1 MTKPLR
7 KRYLVSKNSFLFLL
21 FLLALCV
28 FGSLLLGKYGFT
40 ARDYID
46 YFGTAV
52 RGQNLDAYK
61 IIHTL
66 VMEIRLPRIIACV
79 LIGASLAISGAAYQ
93 AMFINPLVSPS
104 ILGVLSGAGFGA
116 AVGMFFGLSETLIQL
131 STFAFGF
138 AAVVCVLAVS
148 ALYSRSGSVIVLV
161 LGGVISGSLFT
172 SLLSVLKYAA
182 DPNDTLP
189 AITYFLMGSLGF
201 ASKSFLQISILP
213 MFAGILLLAFSG
225 KYLNALSLGEEE
237 AKSLGVDVRRVKIF
251 VILTAT
257 FVSALS
263 VTIAGIIG
271 WIGLIVPHI
280 ARFIYGADNRAVL
293 VSSAMIGAIFLL
305 FCDSFSRLIF
315 TFEIPIGIV
324 TSLFGIPMFIV
335 VLRRAKKGF

>member
-1 MTKPLR
+1 MS
-7 KRYLVSKNSFLFLL
+7 KRAFAFLAL
-21 FLLALCV
+21 LLALCV
-28 FGSLLLGKYGFT
+28 AGSLLLGKYGFSAEDYARYVT
-40 ARDYID
+40 ALL
-46 YFGTAV
+46 
-52 RGQNLDAYK
+52 RGENLKDFEVM
-61 IIHTL
+61 HTL
-66 VMEIRLPRIIACV
+66 LLEIRLPRILACV

-93 AMFINPLVSPS
+93 AMFVNPLVSPS

-116 AVGMFFGLSETLIQL
+116 AVGMFFKLNEYLIQL
-131 STFAFGF
+131 STFGFGF
-138 AAVVCVLAVS
+138 LAMAVALGVS

-182 DPNDTLP
+182 DPNDALP

-201 ASKSFLQISILP
+201 ASKSFIQISILP
-213 MFAGILLLAFSG
+213 MCAGILLLALSG

-237 AKSLGVDVRRVKIF
+237 AKSLGVNTARVKIF
-251 VILTAT
+251 IILVAT

-280 ARFIYGADNRAVL
+280 ARFIFGADNRAVL
-293 VSSAMIGAIFLL
+293 ASSAMIGAIFLL

-324 TSLFGIPMFIV
+324 TSLFGIPMFII
-335 VLRRAKKGF
+335 VLRRAKRSF

>member
-1 MTKPLR
+1 M
-7 KRYLVSKNSFLFLL
+7 SKKAFAFLAL
-21 FLLALCV
+21 LLALCV
-28 FGSLLLGKYGFT
+28 AGSLLLGKYGFSAEDYARYVT
-40 ARDYID
+40 ALL
-46 YFGTAV
+46 
-52 RGQNLDAYK
+52 RGENLKDFEVM
-61 IIHTL
+61 HTL
-66 VMEIRLPRIIACV
+66 LLEIRLPRILACV

-93 AMFINPLVSPS
+93 AMFVNPLVSPS

-116 AVGMFFGLSETLIQL
+116 AVGMFFKFNEYLIQL
-131 STFAFGF
+131 STFGFGF
-138 AAVVCVLAVS
+138 LAVAVALGVS

-182 DPNDTLP
+182 DPNDALP

-201 ASKSFLQISILP
+201 ASKSFIQISILP
-213 MFAGILLLAFSG
+213 MCAGILLLALSG

-237 AKSLGVDVRRVKIF
+237 AKSLGVNTTRVKIF
-251 VILTAT
+251 IILVAT
-257 FVSALS
+257 FISALS

-280 ARFIYGADNRAVL
+280 ARFIFGADNRAVL
-293 VSSAMIGAIFLL
+293 ASSAMIGAIFLL

-324 TSLFGIPMFIV
+324 TSLFGIPMFII
-335 VLRRAKKGF
+335 VLRRAKRSF

>member
-1 MTKPLR
+1 M
-7 KRYLVSKNSFLFLL
+7 SKKAFAFLAL
-21 FLLALCV
+21 LLALCV
-28 FGSLLLGKYGFT
+28 AGSLLLGKYGFSAEDY
-40 ARDYID
+40 ARYVAALLK
-46 YFGTAV
+46 GE
-52 RGQNLDAYK
+52 NLKEYEVM
-61 IIHTL
+61 HTL
-66 VMEIRLPRIIACV
+66 LLEIRLPRILACV

-93 AMFINPLVSPS
+93 AMFVNPLVSPS

-116 AVGMFFGLSETLIQL
+116 AVGMFFRLNEYLIQL
-131 STFAFGF
+131 STFGFGF
-138 AAVVCVLAVS
+138 LAVAVALGVS

-182 DPNDTLP
+182 DPNDALP

-201 ASKSFLQISILP
+201 ASKSFIEISILP
-213 MFAGILLLAFSG
+213 MCVGVLLLALSG

-237 AKSLGVDVRRVKIF
+237 AKSLGVNTARVKIF
-251 VILTAT
+251 IILVAT

-280 ARFIYGADNRAVL
+280 ARFIFGADNRAVL
-293 VSSAMIGAIFLL
+293 ASSAMIGAIFLL

-324 TSLFGIPMFIV
+324 TSLFGIPMFII
-335 VLRRAKKGF
+335 VLRRAKRSF

>member
-1 MTKPLR
+1 M
-7 KRYLVSKNSFLFLL
+7 SKKAFAFLAL
-21 FLLALCV
+21 LLALCV
-28 FGSLLLGKYGFT
+28 AGSLLLGKYGFSAEDYARYVT
-40 ARDYID
+40 ALL
-46 YFGTAV
+46 
-52 RGQNLDAYK
+52 RGESLKDFEVM
-61 IIHTL
+61 HTL
-66 VMEIRLPRIIACV
+66 LLEIRLPRILACV

-93 AMFINPLVSPS
+93 AMFVNPLVSPS

-116 AVGMFFGLSETLIQL
+116 AVGMFFKFNEYLIQL
-131 STFAFGF
+131 STFGFGF
-138 AAVVCVLAVS
+138 LAVAVALGVS

-182 DPNDTLP
+182 DPSDALP

-201 ASKSFLQISILP
+201 ASKSFIQISILP
-213 MFAGILLLAFSG
+213 MCAGILLLALSG

-237 AKSLGVDVRRVKIF
+237 AKSLGVNTARVKIF
-251 VILTAT
+251 IILVAT

-280 ARFIYGADNRAVL
+280 ARFIFGADNRAVL
-293 VSSAMIGAIFLL
+293 ASSAMIGAIFLL

-324 TSLFGIPMFIV
+324 TSLFGIPMFII
-335 VLRRAKKGF
+335 VLRRAKRSF

>member
-1 MTKPLR
+1 MS
-7 KRYLVSKNSFLFLL
+7 KRAFAFLAL
-21 FLLALCV
+21 LLALCV
-28 FGSLLLGKYGFT
+28 AGSLLLGKYGFGAEDYARYVT
-40 ARDYID
+40 ALL
-46 YFGTAV
+46 
-52 RGQNLDAYK
+52 RGESLKDFEVM
-61 IIHTL
+61 HTL
-66 VMEIRLPRIIACV
+66 LLEIRLPRILACV

-93 AMFINPLVSPS
+93 AMFVNPLVSPS

-116 AVGMFFGLSETLIQL
+116 AVGMFFKLNEYLIQF
-131 STFAFGF
+131 STFGFGF
-138 AAVVCVLAVS
+138 LAVAVALGVS

-182 DPNDTLP
+182 DPNDALP

-201 ASKSFLQISILP
+201 ASKSFIQISILP
-213 MFAGILLLAFSG
+213 MCAGVLLLALSG

-237 AKSLGVDVRRVKIF
+237 AKSLGVNTTRVKIF
-251 VILTAT
+251 IILVAT

-280 ARFIYGADNRAVL
+280 ARFIFGADNRAVL
-293 VSSAMIGAIFLL
+293 ASSAMIGAIFLL

-324 TSLFGIPMFIV
+324 TSLFGIPMFII
-335 VLRRAKKGF
+335 VLRRAKRSF

>member
-1 MTKPLR
+1 ML
-7 KRYLVSKNSFLFLL
+7 
-21 FLLALCV
+21 
-28 FGSLLLGKYGFT
+28 
-40 ARDYID
+40 
-46 YFGTAV
+46 
-52 RGQNLDAYK
+52 
-61 IIHTL
+61 
-66 VMEIRLPRIIACV
+66 EIRLPRILACV
-79 LIGASLAISGAAYQ
+79 LIGTSLAISGAAYQ
-93 AMFINPLVSPS
+93 AMFVNPLVSPS

-116 AVGMFFGLSETLIQL
+116 AVGMFFKFNEYLIQL
-131 STFAFGF
+131 STFGFGF
-138 AAVVCVLAVS
+138 LAVTVALGVS

-182 DPNDTLP
+182 DPNDALP

-201 ASKSFLQISILP
+201 TSKSFIQISILP
-213 MFAGILLLAFSG
+213 MCAGILLLALSG

-237 AKSLGVDVRRVKIF
+237 AKSLGVNVARVKIF
-251 VILTAT
+251 IILVAT

-280 ARFIYGADNRAVL
+280 ARFIFGADNRAVL
-293 VSSAMIGAIFLL
+293 ASSAMIGAIFFL

-324 TSLFGIPMFIV
+324 TSLFGIPMFII
-335 VLRRAKKGF
+335 VLRRAKRSF

>member
-1 MTKPLR
+1 M
-7 KRYLVSKNSFLFLL
+7 SKKAFAFLTL
-21 FLLALCV
+21 LLALCV
-28 FGSLLLGKYGFT
+28 AGSMLLGKYGFG
-40 ARDYID
+40 ASDYIN
-46 YFGTAV
+46 YVTALLK
-52 RGQNLDAYK
+52 GENLKEYEVM
-61 IIHTL
+61 HTL
-66 VMEIRLPRIIACV
+66 LLEIRLPRILACV

-93 AMFINPLVSPS
+93 AMFVNPLVSPS

-116 AVGMFFGLSETLIQL
+116 AVGMFFELNEYLIQL
-131 STFAFGF
+131 STFGFGF
-138 AAVVCVLAVS
+138 LAVTVALGVS

-182 DPNDTLP
+182 DPNDALP
-189 AITYFLMGSLGF
+189 AITYFLMGSIGF
-201 ASKSFLQISILP
+201 ASKSFIEISILP
-213 MFAGILLLAFSG
+213 MCAGILLLALSG

-237 AKSLGVDVRRVKIF
+237 AKSLGVNTARVKIF
-251 VILTAT
+251 IILVAT

-280 ARFIYGADNRAVL
+280 ARFIFGADNRAVL
-293 VSSAMIGAIFLL
+293 ASSAMIGAIFLL

-324 TSLFGIPMFIV
+324 TSLFGIPMFII
-335 VLRRAKKGF
+335 VLRHAKRSF

>member
-1 MTKPLR
+1 M
-7 KRYLVSKNSFLFLL
+7 SKKAFAFLAL
-21 FLLALCV
+21 LLALCV
-28 FGSLLLGKYGFT
+28 AGSLLLGKYGFGAEDY
-40 ARDYID
+40 ARY
-46 YFGTAV
+46 ALALL
-52 RGQNLDAYK
+52 RGESLKDFEVM
-61 IIHTL
+61 HTL
-66 VMEIRLPRIIACV
+66 LLEIRLPRILACV

-93 AMFINPLVSPS
+93 AMFVNPLVSPS

-116 AVGMFFGLSETLIQL
+116 AVGMFFRLNEYLIQL
-131 STFAFGF
+131 STFGFGF
-138 AAVVCVLAVS
+138 LAVAVALGVS

-182 DPNDTLP
+182 DPNDALP

-201 ASKSFLQISILP
+201 ASKSFIEISILP
-213 MFAGILLLAFSG
+213 MCAGVLLLALSG

-237 AKSLGVDVRRVKIF
+237 AKSLGVNVARVKIF
-251 VILTAT
+251 IILVAT

-280 ARFIYGADNRAVL
+280 ARFIFGADNRAVL
-293 VSSAMIGAIFLL
+293 ASSAMIGAIFLL

-335 VLRRAKKGF
+335 VLRRAKRSF

>member
-1 MTKPLR
+1 MS
-7 KRYLVSKNSFLFLL
+7 KRAFAFLAL
-21 FLLALCV
+21 LLALCV
-28 FGSLLLGKYGFT
+28 AGSLLLGKYGFSAEDYARYVT
-40 ARDYID
+40 ALL
-46 YFGTAV
+46 
-52 RGQNLDAYK
+52 RGESLKDFEVM
-61 IIHTL
+61 HTL
-66 VMEIRLPRIIACV
+66 LLEIRLPRILACV

-93 AMFINPLVSPS
+93 AMFVNPLVSPS

-116 AVGMFFGLSETLIQL
+116 AVGMFFKLNEYLIQL
-131 STFAFGF
+131 GTFGF
-138 AAVVCVLAVS
+138 GFLAVAVALGIS
-148 ALYSRSGSVIVLV
+148 VLYSRSGSVIVLV

-182 DPNDTLP
+182 DPKDALP

-201 ASKSFLQISILP
+201 ASKSFIQISILP
-213 MFAGILLLAFSG
+213 MCAGVLLLALSG

-237 AKSLGVDVRRVKIF
+237 AKSLGVNTARVKIF
-251 VILTAT
+251 IILVAT

-280 ARFIYGADNRAVL
+280 ARFIFGANNRAVL
-293 VSSAMIGAIFLL
+293 ASSAMIGAIFLL

-324 TSLFGIPMFIV
+324 TSLFGIPMFII
-335 VLRRAKKGF
+335 VLRRTKRSF

>member
-1 MTKPLR
+1 MS
-7 KRYLVSKNSFLFLL
+7 KRAFAFLAL
-21 FLLALCV
+21 LLALCV
-28 FGSLLLGKYGFT
+28 AGSLLLGKYGFGASDYARYVT
-40 ARDYID
+40 ALLK
-46 YFGTAV
+46 GE
-52 RGQNLDAYK
+52 NLKEYEVM
-61 IIHTL
+61 HTL
-66 VMEIRLPRIIACV
+66 LLEIRLPRILACV

-93 AMFINPLVSPS
+93 AMFVNPLVSPS

-116 AVGMFFGLSETLIQL
+116 AVGMFFKFNEYLIQL
-131 STFAFGF
+131 STFGFGF
-138 AAVVCVLAVS
+138 LAVAVALGVS

-161 LGGVISGSLFT
+161 LGGVISGSFFT

-182 DPNDTLP
+182 DTNDALP

-201 ASKSFLQISILP
+201 ASKSFIEISILP
-213 MFAGILLLAFSG
+213 MCAGVLLLALSG

-237 AKSLGVDVRRVKIF
+237 AKSLGVNTARVKIF
-251 VILTAT
+251 IILVAT

-280 ARFIYGADNRAVL
+280 ARFIFGADNRAVL
-293 VSSAMIGAIFLL
+293 ASSAMIGAIFLL

-324 TSLFGIPMFIV
+324 TSLFGIPMFII
-335 VLRRAKKGF
+335 VLRRAKRSF

>member
-1 MTKPLR
+1 MS
-7 KRYLVSKNSFLFLL
+7 KRAFAFLAL
-21 FLLALCV
+21 LLALCV
-28 FGSLLLGKYGFT
+28 VGSLLLGKYGFSAEDYARYIT
-40 ARDYID
+40 ALLRSESLKD
-46 YFGTAV
+46 FEV
-52 RGQNLDAYK
+52 M
-61 IIHTL
+61 HTL
-66 VMEIRLPRIIACV
+66 LLEIRLPRILACV

-93 AMFINPLVSPS
+93 AMFVNPLVSPS

-116 AVGMFFGLSETLIQL
+116 AVGMFFKFNEYLIQL
-131 STFAFGF
+131 STFSFGF
-138 AAVVCVLAVS
+138 LAVAVALGVS

-182 DPNDTLP
+182 DPNDALP

-201 ASKSFLQISILP
+201 ASKSFIEISILP
-213 MFAGILLLAFSG
+213 MCAGILLLALSG
-225 KYLNALSLGEEE
+225 KYLNALSLGDEE
-237 AKSLGVDVRRVKIF
+237 AKSLGVNTARVKIF
-251 VILTAT
+251 IILIAT

-280 ARFIYGADNRAVL
+280 ARFIFGADNRAVL
-293 VSSAMIGAIFLL
+293 ASSAMIGAIFLL

-324 TSLFGIPMFIV
+324 TSLFGIPIFII
-335 VLRRAKKGF
+335 VLRRAKRSF

>member
-1 MTKPLR
+1 MS
-7 KRYLVSKNSFLFLL
+7 KRAFAFLAL
-21 FLLALCV
+21 LLALCV
-28 FGSLLLGKYGFT
+28 AGSLLLGKYGFSAEDYARYVT
-40 ARDYID
+40 ALL
-46 YFGTAV
+46 
-52 RGQNLDAYK
+52 RGESLKDFEVM
-61 IIHTL
+61 HTL
-66 VMEIRLPRIIACV
+66 LLEIRLPRILACV

-93 AMFINPLVSPS
+93 AMFVNPLVSPS

-116 AVGMFFGLSETLIQL
+116 AVGMFFKLNEYLIQL
-131 STFAFGF
+131 GTFGF
-138 AAVVCVLAVS
+138 GFLAVAVALGIS
-148 ALYSRSGSVIVLV
+148 VLYSRSGSVIVLV

-182 DPNDTLP
+182 DPNDALP

-201 ASKSFLQISILP
+201 ASKSFIQISILP
-213 MFAGILLLAFSG
+213 MCAGVLLLALSG

-237 AKSLGVDVRRVKIF
+237 AKSLGVNVARVKIF
-251 VILTAT
+251 IILVAT

-280 ARFIYGADNRAVL
+280 ARFVFGADNRAVL
-293 VSSAMIGAIFLL
+293 ASSAMIGAIFLL

-324 TSLFGIPMFIV
+324 TSLFGIPMFII
-335 VLRRAKKGF
+335 VLRRAKRSF

>member
-1 MTKPLR
+1 M
-7 KRYLVSKNSFLFLL
+7 SKKAFAFLAL
-21 FLLALCV
+21 LLALCV
-28 FGSLLLGKYGFT
+28 AGSLLLGKYGFSAEDYARYVT
-40 ARDYID
+40 ALL
-46 YFGTAV
+46 
-52 RGQNLDAYK
+52 RGESLKDFEVM
-61 IIHTL
+61 HTL
-66 VMEIRLPRIIACV
+66 LLEIRLPRILACV

-93 AMFINPLVSPS
+93 AMFVNPLVSPS

-116 AVGMFFGLSETLIQL
+116 AVGMFFKLNEYLIQL
-131 STFAFGF
+131 STFGFGF
-138 AAVVCVLAVS
+138 LAVAVALGVS

-182 DPNDTLP
+182 DPNDALP

-201 ASKSFLQISILP
+201 ASKSFIEISILP
-213 MFAGILLLAFSG
+213 MCAGVLLLALSG

-237 AKSLGVDVRRVKIF
+237 AKSLGVNVARVKIF
-251 VILTAT
+251 IILVAT

-280 ARFIYGADNRAVL
+280 ARFIFGADNRAVL
-293 VSSAMIGAIFLL
+293 ASSAMIGAIFLL

-324 TSLFGIPMFIV
+324 TSLFGIPMFII
-335 VLRRAKKGF
+335 VLRHAKRSF

>member
-1 MTKPLR
+1 M
-7 KRYLVSKNSFLFLL
+7 SKKAFAFLAL
-21 FLLALCV
+21 LLALCV
-28 FGSLLLGKYGFT
+28 AGSLLLGKYGFSAGDYARYVT
-40 ARDYID
+40 ALL
-46 YFGTAV
+46 
-52 RGQNLDAYK
+52 RGESLKDFEVM
-61 IIHTL
+61 HTL
-66 VMEIRLPRIIACV
+66 LLEIRLPRILACV

-93 AMFINPLVSPS
+93 AMFVNPLVSPS

-116 AVGMFFGLSETLIQL
+116 AVGMFFKLNEYLIQL
-131 STFAFGF
+131 STFGFGF
-138 AAVVCVLAVS
+138 LAVAVALGVS

-182 DPNDTLP
+182 DPNDALP

-201 ASKSFLQISILP
+201 ASKSFIEISILP
-213 MFAGILLLAFSG
+213 MCAGVLLLALSG

-237 AKSLGVDVRRVKIF
+237 AKSLGVNTARVKIF
-251 VILTAT
+251 IILVAT

-280 ARFIYGADNRAVL
+280 ARFIFGADNRAVL
-293 VSSAMIGAIFLL
+293 ASSAMIGAIFLL

-324 TSLFGIPMFIV
+324 TSLFGIPMFII
-335 VLRRAKKGF
+335 VLRRAKRNF

>member
-1 MTKPLR
+1 M
-7 KRYLVSKNSFLFLL
+7 SKKAFAFLAL
-21 FLLALCV
+21 LLALCV
-28 FGSLLLGKYGFT
+28 AGSLLLGKYGFGAEDYARYVT
-40 ARDYID
+40 ALL
-46 YFGTAV
+46 
-52 RGQNLDAYK
+52 RGESLKDFE
-61 IIHTL
+61 
-66 VMEIRLPRIIACV
+66 VMHMLLLEIRLPRILACV

-93 AMFINPLVSPS
+93 AMFVNPLVSPS

-116 AVGMFFGLSETLIQL
+116 AVGMFFKLNEYLIQL
-131 STFAFGF
+131 STFSFGF
-138 AAVVCVLAVS
+138 LAVAVALGVS

-182 DPNDTLP
+182 DPSDALP

-201 ASKSFLQISILP
+201 ASKSFIQISVLP
-213 MFAGILLLAFSG
+213 MCAGILLLALSG

-237 AKSLGVDVRRVKIF
+237 AKSLGVNTARVKIF
-251 VILTAT
+251 IILVAT

-280 ARFIYGADNRAVL
+280 ARFIFGADNRAVL
-293 VSSAMIGAIFLL
+293 ASSAMIGAIFLL

-324 TSLFGIPMFIV
+324 TSLFGIPMFII
-335 VLRRAKKGF
+335 VLRRAKRNF

>member
-1 MTKPLR
+1 MS
-7 KRYLVSKNSFLFLL
+7 KRAFAFLAL
-21 FLLALCV
+21 LLALCV
-28 FGSLLLGKYGFT
+28 AGSLLLGKYGFSAEDYARYVT
-40 ARDYID
+40 ALL
-46 YFGTAV
+46 
-52 RGQNLDAYK
+52 RGESLKDFEVM
-61 IIHTL
+61 HTL
-66 VMEIRLPRIIACV
+66 LLEIRLPRILACV

-93 AMFINPLVSPS
+93 AMFVNPLVSPS

-116 AVGMFFGLSETLIQL
+116 AVGMFFKFNEYLIQL
-131 STFAFGF
+131 STFGFGF
-138 AAVVCVLAVS
+138 LAVAVALGVS

-182 DPNDTLP
+182 DPNDALP

-201 ASKSFLQISILP
+201 ASKSFIQISILP
-213 MFAGILLLAFSG
+213 MCAGILLLALSG

-237 AKSLGVDVRRVKIF
+237 AKSLGVNTTRVKIF
-251 VILTAT
+251 IILVAT

-280 ARFIYGADNRAVL
+280 ARFIFGADNRAVL
-293 VSSAMIGAIFLL
+293 ASSAMIGAIFLL

-324 TSLFGIPMFIV
+324 TSLFGIPMFII
-335 VLRRAKKGF
+335 VLRRAKRSF

>member
-1 MTKPLR
+1 M
-7 KRYLVSKNSFLFLL
+7 SKKAFAFLAL
-21 FLLALCV
+21 LLALCV
-28 FGSLLLGKYGFT
+28 AGSLLLGKYGFSAENYARYVT
-40 ARDYID
+40 ALL
-46 YFGTAV
+46 
-52 RGQNLDAYK
+52 RGESLKDFEVM
-61 IIHTL
+61 HTL
-66 VMEIRLPRIIACV
+66 LLEIRLPRILACV

-93 AMFINPLVSPS
+93 AMFVNPLVSPS

-116 AVGMFFGLSETLIQL
+116 AVGMFFKFNEYLIQL
-131 STFAFGF
+131 STFGFGF
-138 AAVVCVLAVS
+138 LAVAVALGVS

-161 LGGVISGSLFT
+161 PGGVISGSLFT

-182 DPNDTLP
+182 DPSDALP

-201 ASKSFLQISILP
+201 ASKSFIQISILP
-213 MFAGILLLAFSG
+213 MCAGILLLALSG

-237 AKSLGVDVRRVKIF
+237 AKSLGVNTARVKIF
-251 VILTAT
+251 IILVAT

-280 ARFIYGADNRAVL
+280 ARFIFGADNRAVL
-293 VSSAMIGAIFLL
+293 ASSAMIGAIFLL

-324 TSLFGIPMFIV
+324 TSLFGIPMFII
-335 VLRRAKKGF
+335 VLRRAKRSF

>member
-1 MTKPLR
+1 MS
-7 KRYLVSKNSFLFLL
+7 KRAFAFLAL
-21 FLLALCV
+21 LLALCV
-28 FGSLLLGKYGFT
+28 AGSLLLGKYGFGAEDY
-40 ARDYID
+40 ARY
-46 YFGTAV
+46 ALALL
-52 RGQNLDAYK
+52 RGESLKDFEVM
-61 IIHTL
+61 HTL
-66 VMEIRLPRIIACV
+66 LLEIRLPRILACV

-93 AMFINPLVSPS
+93 AMFVNPLVSPS

-116 AVGMFFGLSETLIQL
+116 AVGMFFKFNEYLIQL
-131 STFAFGF
+131 STFGFGF
-138 AAVVCVLAVS
+138 LAVAVALGVS

-182 DPNDTLP
+182 DPNDALP

-201 ASKSFLQISILP
+201 ASKSFIQISILP
-213 MFAGILLLAFSG
+213 MCAGVLLLALSG

-237 AKSLGVDVRRVKIF
+237 AKSLGVNTARVKIF
-251 VILTAT
+251 IILVAT

-280 ARFIYGADNRAVL
+280 ARFIFGADNRAVL
-293 VSSAMIGAIFLL
+293 ASSAMIGAIFLL

-324 TSLFGIPMFIV
+324 TSLFGIPMFII
-335 VLRRAKKGF
+335 VLRRAERSF

>member
-1 MTKPLR
+1 MS
-7 KRYLVSKNSFLFLL
+7 KRAFAFLAL
-21 FLLALCV
+21 LLALCV
-28 FGSLLLGKYGFT
+28 AGSLLLGKYGFSAEDYARYVT
-40 ARDYID
+40 ALL
-46 YFGTAV
+46 
-52 RGQNLDAYK
+52 RGENLKDFEVM
-61 IIHTL
+61 HTL
-66 VMEIRLPRIIACV
+66 LLEIRLPRILACV

-93 AMFINPLVSPS
+93 AMFVNPLVSPS

-116 AVGMFFGLSETLIQL
+116 AVGMFFKFNEYLIQL
-131 STFAFGF
+131 STFGFGF
-138 AAVVCVLAVS
+138 LAVAVALGVS

-182 DPNDTLP
+182 DPNDALP

-201 ASKSFLQISILP
+201 ASKSFIQISILP
-213 MFAGILLLAFSG
+213 MCAGILLLALSG

-237 AKSLGVDVRRVKIF
+237 AKSLGINTTRVKIF
-251 VILTAT
+251 IILVAT

-280 ARFIYGADNRAVL
+280 ARFIFGADNRAVL
-293 VSSAMIGAIFLL
+293 ASSAMIGAIFLL

-324 TSLFGIPMFIV
+324 TSLFGIPMFII
-335 VLRRAKKGF
+335 VLRRAKRSF

>member
-1 MTKPLR
+1 MS
-7 KRYLVSKNSFLFLL
+7 KRAFAFLAL
-21 FLLALCV
+21 LLALCV
-28 FGSLLLGKYGFT
+28 AGSLLLGKYGFGAEDYARYVT
-40 ARDYID
+40 ALL
-46 YFGTAV
+46 
-52 RGQNLDAYK
+52 RGESLKDFEVM
-61 IIHTL
+61 HTL
-66 VMEIRLPRIIACV
+66 LLEIRLPRILACV

-93 AMFINPLVSPS
+93 AMFVNPLVSPS

-116 AVGMFFGLSETLIQL
+116 AVGMFFKFNEYLIQL
-131 STFAFGF
+131 STFGFGF
-138 AAVVCVLAVS
+138 LAVAVALGIS

-182 DPNDTLP
+182 DPNDALP

-201 ASKSFLQISILP
+201 ASKSFIQISILP
-213 MFAGILLLAFSG
+213 MCAGILLLALSG

-237 AKSLGVDVRRVKIF
+237 AKSLGVNTARVKIF
-251 VILTAT
+251 IILVAT

-280 ARFIYGADNRAVL
+280 ARFIFGADNRAVL
-293 VSSAMIGAIFLL
+293 ASSAMIGAIFLL

-324 TSLFGIPMFIV
+324 TSLFGIPMFII
-335 VLRRAKKGF
+335 VLRRAKRSF

>member
-1 MTKPLR
+1 M
-7 KRYLVSKNSFLFLL
+7 SKKAFAFLAL
-21 FLLALCV
+21 LLALCV
-28 FGSLLLGKYGFT
+28 AGSLLLGKYGFSAEDYARYVT
-40 ARDYID
+40 ALL
-46 YFGTAV
+46 
-52 RGQNLDAYK
+52 RGESLKDFEVM
-61 IIHTL
+61 HTL
-66 VMEIRLPRIIACV
+66 LLEIRLPRILACV

-93 AMFINPLVSPS
+93 AMFVNPLVSPS

-116 AVGMFFGLSETLIQL
+116 AVGMFFKLNEYLIQL
-131 STFAFGF
+131 STFGFGF
-138 AAVVCVLAVS
+138 LAVAVALGVS

-182 DPNDTLP
+182 DPNDALP

-201 ASKSFLQISILP
+201 ASKSFIEISILP
-213 MFAGILLLAFSG
+213 MCAGVLLLALSG

-237 AKSLGVDVRRVKIF
+237 AKSLGVNVARVKIF
-251 VILTAT
+251 IILVAT

-280 ARFIYGADNRAVL
+280 ARFIFGADNRAVL
-293 VSSAMIGAIFLL
+293 ASSAMIGAIFLL
-305 FCDSFSRLIF
+305 FCDSFSRLVF

-324 TSLFGIPMFIV
+324 TSLFGIPMFII
-335 VLRRAKKGF
+335 VLRRAKRSF

>member
-1 MTKPLR
+1 MS
-7 KRYLVSKNSFLFLL
+7 KRAFVFLAL
-21 FLLALCV
+21 LLALCV
-28 FGSLLLGKYGFT
+28 AGSLLLGKYGFGAEDYARYVT
-40 ARDYID
+40 ALL
-46 YFGTAV
+46 
-52 RGQNLDAYK
+52 RGESLKDFEVM
-61 IIHTL
+61 HTL
-66 VMEIRLPRIIACV
+66 LLEIRLPRILACV

-93 AMFINPLVSPS
+93 AMFVNPLVSPS

-116 AVGMFFGLSETLIQL
+116 AVGMFFKFNEYLIQL
-131 STFAFGF
+131 STFGFGF
-138 AAVVCVLAVS
+138 LAVAVALGVS

-182 DPNDTLP
+182 DPNDALP

-201 ASKSFLQISILP
+201 ASKSFIQISILP
-213 MFAGILLLAFSG
+213 MCAGILLLALSG

-237 AKSLGVDVRRVKIF
+237 AKSLGVNTARVKIF
-251 VILTAT
+251 IILVAT

-280 ARFIYGADNRAVL
+280 ARFIFGADNRAVL
-293 VSSAMIGAIFLL
+293 ASSAMIGAIFLL

-324 TSLFGIPMFIV
+324 TSLFGIPMFII
-335 VLRRAKKGF
+335 VLHRAKRSF

>member
-1 MTKPLR
+1 M
-7 KRYLVSKNSFLFLL
+7 SKKAFAFLAL
-21 FLLALCV
+21 LLALCV
-28 FGSLLLGKYGFT
+28 AGSMLLGKYGFGAEDYARYVT
-40 ARDYID
+40 ALL
-46 YFGTAV
+46 
-52 RGQNLDAYK
+52 RGESLKDFEVM
-61 IIHTL
+61 HTL
-66 VMEIRLPRIIACV
+66 LLEIRLPRILACV

-93 AMFINPLVSPS
+93 AMFVNPLVSPS

-116 AVGMFFGLSETLIQL
+116 AVGMFFKLNEYLIQL
-131 STFAFGF
+131 GTFGF
-138 AAVVCVLAVS
+138 GFLAVAVALGVS

-182 DPNDTLP
+182 DPNDALP

-201 ASKSFLQISILP
+201 ASKSFIQISILP
-213 MFAGILLLAFSG
+213 MCAGVLLLALSG

-237 AKSLGVDVRRVKIF
+237 AKSLGVNTTRVKIF
-251 VILTAT
+251 IILVAT

-280 ARFIYGADNRAVL
+280 ARFIFGADNRAVL
-293 VSSAMIGAIFLL
+293 ASSAMIGAIFLL

-324 TSLFGIPMFIV
+324 TSLFGIPMFII
-335 VLRRAKKGF
+335 VLRRAKRSF

>member
-1 MTKPLR
+1 M
-7 KRYLVSKNSFLFLL
+7 SKKAFAFLAL
-21 FLLALCV
+21 LLALCV
-28 FGSLLLGKYGFT
+28 AGSLLLGKYGFGAEDY
-40 ARDYID
+40 ARY
-46 YFGTAV
+46 ALALL
-52 RGQNLDAYK
+52 RGESLKDFEVM
-61 IIHTL
+61 HTL
-66 VMEIRLPRIIACV
+66 LLEIRLPRILACV

-93 AMFINPLVSPS
+93 AMFVNPLVSPS

-116 AVGMFFGLSETLIQL
+116 AVGMFFRLNEYLIQL
-131 STFAFGF
+131 STFGFGF
-138 AAVVCVLAVS
+138 LAVAVALGVS

-182 DPNDTLP
+182 DPNDALP

-201 ASKSFLQISILP
+201 ASKSFIEISILP
-213 MFAGILLLAFSG
+213 MCAGVLLLALSG

-237 AKSLGVDVRRVKIF
+237 AKSLGVNVARVKIF
-251 VILTAT
+251 IILVAT

-280 ARFIYGADNRAVL
+280 ARFIFGADNRAVL
-293 VSSAMIGAIFLL
+293 ASSAMIGAIFLL
-305 FCDSFSRLIF
+305 FCDSFSLLIF

-335 VLRRAKKGF
+335 VLRRAKRSF

>member
-1 MTKPLR
+1 M
-7 KRYLVSKNSFLFLL
+7 SKKAFAFLSILL
-21 FLLALCV
+21 TLCV
-28 FGSLLLGKYGFT
+28 AGSMLLGKYGFSAEDY
-40 ARDYID
+40 ARY
-46 YFGTAV
+46 ALALL
-52 RGQNLDAYK
+52 RGESLKDFEVM
-61 IIHTL
+61 HTL
-66 VMEIRLPRIIACV
+66 LLEIRLPRILACV

-93 AMFINPLVSPS
+93 AMFVNPLVSPS

-116 AVGMFFGLSETLIQL
+116 AVGMFFKFNEYLIQL
-131 STFAFGF
+131 STFGFGF
-138 AAVVCVLAVS
+138 LAVAVALGIS

-182 DPNDTLP
+182 DPNDALP

-201 ASKSFLQISILP
+201 ASKSFIQISILP
-213 MFAGILLLAFSG
+213 MCAGVLLLALSG

-237 AKSLGVDVRRVKIF
+237 AKSLGVNVARVKIF
-251 VILTAT
+251 IILVAT

-280 ARFIYGADNRAVL
+280 SRFIFGADNRAVL
-293 VSSAMIGAIFLL
+293 ASSAMIGAIFLL

-324 TSLFGIPMFIV
+324 TSLFGIPMFII
-335 VLRRAKKGF
+335 VLRRAKRSF

>member
-1 MTKPLR
+1 MS
-7 KRYLVSKNSFLFLL
+7 KRAFAFLAL
-21 FLLALCV
+21 LLALCV
-28 FGSLLLGKYGFT
+28 AGSLLLGKYGFSAEDYARYVT
-40 ARDYID
+40 ALLRGESLKDYE
-46 YFGTAV
+46 V
-52 RGQNLDAYK
+52 M
-61 IIHTL
+61 HTL
-66 VMEIRLPRIIACV
+66 LLEIRLPRILACV

-93 AMFINPLVSPS
+93 AMFVNPLVSPS

-116 AVGMFFGLSETLIQL
+116 AVGMFFKLNEYLIQL
-131 STFAFGF
+131 STFGFGF
-138 AAVVCVLAVS
+138 LAVTVALGVS

-182 DPNDTLP
+182 DPNDALP

-201 ASKSFLQISILP
+201 ASKSFIEISILP
-213 MFAGILLLAFSG
+213 MCAGVLLLALSG

-237 AKSLGVDVRRVKIF
+237 AKSLGVNTARVKIF
-251 VILTAT
+251 IILIAT

-280 ARFIYGADNRAVL
+280 ARFIFGADNRAVL
-293 VSSAMIGAIFLL
+293 ASSAMIGAIFLL

-324 TSLFGIPMFIV
+324 TSLFGIPMFII
-335 VLRRAKKGF
+335 VLRRAKRSL

>member
-1 MTKPLR
+1 M
-7 KRYLVSKNSFLFLL
+7 SKKAFAFLAL
-21 FLLALCV
+21 LLALCV
-28 FGSLLLGKYGFT
+28 AGSLLLGKYGFSAEDY
-40 ARDYID
+40 ARYVI
-46 YFGTAV
+46 ALL
-52 RGQNLDAYK
+52 RGESLKDFEVM
-61 IIHTL
+61 HTL
-66 VMEIRLPRIIACV
+66 LLEIRLPRILACV

-93 AMFINPLVSPS
+93 AMFVNPLVSPS

-116 AVGMFFGLSETLIQL
+116 AVGMFFKFNEYLIQL
-131 STFAFGF
+131 STFGFGF
-138 AAVVCVLAVS
+138 LAVAVALGVS

-182 DPNDTLP
+182 DPNDALP

-201 ASKSFLQISILP
+201 ASKSFIQISILP
-213 MFAGILLLAFSG
+213 MCAGILLLALSG

-237 AKSLGVDVRRVKIF
+237 AKSLGVNTARVKIF
-251 VILTAT
+251 IILVAT

-280 ARFIYGADNRAVL
+280 ARFIFGADNRAVL
-293 VSSAMIGAIFLL
+293 ASSAMIGAIFLL

-324 TSLFGIPMFIV
+324 TSLFGIPMFII
-335 VLRRAKKGF
+335 VLRRAKRSF

>member
-1 MTKPLR
+1 M
-7 KRYLVSKNSFLFLL
+7 SKKAFAFLAL
-21 FLLALCV
+21 LLALCV
-28 FGSLLLGKYGFT
+28 AGSLLLGKYGFGVEDY
-40 ARDYID
+40 ARYVL
-46 YFGTAV
+46 ALL
-52 RGQNLDAYK
+52 RGESLKDFEVIY
-61 IIHTL
+61 TL
-66 VMEIRLPRIIACV
+66 LLEIRLPRILACV

-93 AMFINPLVSPS
+93 AMFVNPLVSPS

-116 AVGMFFGLSETLIQL
+116 AVGMFFKFNEYLIQL
-131 STFAFGF
+131 STFGFGF
-138 AAVVCVLAVS
+138 LAVAVALGVS

-182 DPNDTLP
+182 DPNDALP

-201 ASKSFLQISILP
+201 ASKSFIQISILP
-213 MFAGILLLAFSG
+213 MCAGVLLLALSG

-237 AKSLGVDVRRVKIF
+237 AKSLGVNTTRVKIF
-251 VILTAT
+251 IILVAT

-280 ARFIYGADNRAVL
+280 ARFIFGADNRAVL
-293 VSSAMIGAIFLL
+293 ASSAMIGAIFLL

-324 TSLFGIPMFIV
+324 TSLFGIPMFII
-335 VLRRAKKGF
+335 VLRRAKRSF

>member
-1 MTKPLR
+1 M
-7 KRYLVSKNSFLFLL
+7 SKKAFAFLAL
-21 FLLALCV
+21 LLALCV
-28 FGSLLLGKYGFT
+28 AGSLLLGKYGFSTEDYARYVT
-40 ARDYID
+40 ALLWGESLKD
-46 YFGTAV
+46 FEV
-52 RGQNLDAYK
+52 M
-61 IIHTL
+61 HTL
-66 VMEIRLPRIIACV
+66 LLEIRLPRILACV

-93 AMFINPLVSPS
+93 AMFVNPLVSPS

-116 AVGMFFGLSETLIQL
+116 AVGMFFKLNEYLIQL
-131 STFAFGF
+131 STFGFGF
-138 AAVVCVLAVS
+138 LAVAVALGVS

-182 DPNDTLP
+182 DPNDALP

-201 ASKSFLQISILP
+201 ASKSFIQISILP
-213 MFAGILLLAFSG
+213 ICAGVLLLALSG

-237 AKSLGVDVRRVKIF
+237 AKSLGVNVARVKIF
-251 VILTAT
+251 IILVAT

-280 ARFIYGADNRAVL
+280 ARFIFGADNRAVL
-293 VSSAMIGAIFLL
+293 ASSAMIGAIFLL

-335 VLRRAKKGF
+335 VLRRAKRSF

>member
-1 MTKPLR
+1 M
-7 KRYLVSKNSFLFLL
+7 SKKAFAFLAL
-21 FLLALCV
+21 LLALCV
-28 FGSLLLGKYGFT
+28 AGSLLLGKYGFSAEDYARYVT
-40 ARDYID
+40 ALL
-46 YFGTAV
+46 
-52 RGQNLDAYK
+52 RGESLKDFEVM
-61 IIHTL
+61 HTL
-66 VMEIRLPRIIACV
+66 LLEIRLPRILACV

-93 AMFINPLVSPS
+93 AMFVNPLVSPS

-116 AVGMFFGLSETLIQL
+116 AVGMFFKFNEYLIQL
-131 STFAFGF
+131 STFGFGF
-138 AAVVCVLAVS
+138 LAVAVALGVS

-182 DPNDTLP
+182 DPSDALP

-201 ASKSFLQISILP
+201 ASKSFIQISILP
-213 MFAGILLLAFSG
+213 MCAGVLLLALSG

-237 AKSLGVDVRRVKIF
+237 AKSLGVNTARVKIF
-251 VILTAT
+251 IILVAT

-280 ARFIYGADNRAVL
+280 ARFIFGADNRAVL
-293 VSSAMIGAIFLL
+293 ASSAMIGAIFLL

-335 VLRRAKKGF
+335 VLRRAKRSF

>member
-1 MTKPLR
+1 M
-7 KRYLVSKNSFLFLL
+7 SKKAFAFLAL
-21 FLLALCV
+21 LLALCIA
-28 FGSLLLGKYGFT
+28 GSLLLGKYGFG
-40 ARDYID
+40 ASDYIN
-46 YFGTAV
+46 YVTVLLKGE
-52 RGQNLDAYK
+52 NLKEYEVM
-61 IIHTL
+61 HTL
-66 VMEIRLPRIIACV
+66 LLEIRLPRILACV

-93 AMFINPLVSPS
+93 AMFVNPLVSPS

-116 AVGMFFGLSETLIQL
+116 AVGMFFKFNEYLIQL
-131 STFAFGF
+131 STFGFGF
-138 AAVVCVLAVS
+138 LAVAMALGVS
-148 ALYSRSGSVIVLV
+148 AMYSRSGSVIVLV

-201 ASKSFLQISILP
+201 ASKSFIEISILP
-213 MFAGILLLAFSG
+213 MCAGVLLLALSG

-237 AKSLGVDVRRVKIF
+237 AKSLGVNTAQVKIF
-251 VILTAT
+251 IILVAT

-280 ARFIYGADNRAVL
+280 ARFIFGADNRAVL
-293 VSSAMIGAIFLL
+293 ASSAMIGAIFLL

-324 TSLFGIPMFIV
+324 TSLFGIPMFII
-335 VLRRAKKGF
+335 VLRRAKRSF

>member
-1 MTKPLR
+1 MS
-7 KRYLVSKNSFLFLL
+7 KRAFAFLAL
-21 FLLALCV
+21 LLALCV
-28 FGSLLLGKYGFT
+28 AGSLLLGKYGFSAEDYARYVT
-40 ARDYID
+40 ALL
-46 YFGTAV
+46 
-52 RGQNLDAYK
+52 RGESLKDFEVM
-61 IIHTL
+61 HTL
-66 VMEIRLPRIIACV
+66 LLEIRLPRILACV

-93 AMFINPLVSPS
+93 AMFVNPLVSPS

-116 AVGMFFGLSETLIQL
+116 AVGMFFKLNEYLIQL
-131 STFAFGF
+131 STFGFGF
-138 AAVVCVLAVS
+138 LAVAVALGVS

-182 DPNDTLP
+182 DPNDALP

-201 ASKSFLQISILP
+201 ASKSFIEISILP
-213 MFAGILLLAFSG
+213 MCAGVLLLALSG

-237 AKSLGVDVRRVKIF
+237 AKSLGVNVARVKIF
-251 VILTAT
+251 IILVAT

-280 ARFIYGADNRAVL
+280 ARFIFGADNRAVL
-293 VSSAMIGAIFLL
+293 ASSAMIGAIFLL
-305 FCDSFSRLIF
+305 FCDSFSRLVF

-324 TSLFGIPMFIV
+324 TSLFGIPMFII
-335 VLRRAKKGF
+335 VLRRAKRSF

>member
-1 MTKPLR
+1 MS
-7 KRYLVSKNSFLFLL
+7 KRAFAFLAL
-21 FLLALCV
+21 LLALCV
-28 FGSLLLGKYGFT
+28 AGSLLLGKYGFSASDYARYVT
-40 ARDYID
+40 ALLK
-46 YFGTAV
+46 GE
-52 RGQNLDAYK
+52 NLKEYEVM
-61 IIHTL
+61 HTL
-66 VMEIRLPRIIACV
+66 LLEIRLPRILACV

-93 AMFINPLVSPS
+93 AMFVNPLVSPS

-116 AVGMFFGLSETLIQL
+116 AVGMFFKFNEYLIQL
-131 STFAFGF
+131 STFGFGF
-138 AAVVCVLAVS
+138 LAVAVALGVS

-182 DPNDTLP
+182 DPNDALP

-201 ASKSFLQISILP
+201 ASKSFIEISILP
-213 MFAGILLLAFSG
+213 MCAGVLLLALSG

-237 AKSLGVDVRRVKIF
+237 AKSLGVNTARVKIF
-251 VILTAT
+251 IILVAT

-280 ARFIYGADNRAVL
+280 ARFIFGADNRAVL
-293 VSSAMIGAIFLL
+293 ASSAMIGAIFLL

-324 TSLFGIPMFIV
+324 TSLFGIPMFII
-335 VLRRAKKGF
+335 VLRRAKRSF